1 MLGAP
6 VETITGRLGVG
17 SIAFLAIFLAVDG
30 MQIGVFQL
38 IETYGDSVT
47 FGIVVALPTAV
58 VTYIMG
64 VFCVGTADFVLSQ
77 FSAFQ
82 EPDPKKVYDLSK
94 SGGDLLKQSYSE
106 TIRNLELLKGSFFA
120 FILLALGTVLDA
132 SNMRGHEIVV
142 VVAFII
148 AIGLSVL
155 SLLFARRAVVKATRS
170 AEVTFDEQ
178 LP

>member
-30 MQIGVFQL
+30 MQIGVFHL
-38 IETYGDSVT
+38 VETYGNSVT
-47 FGIVVALPTAV
+47 FGIVTALPTAV
-58 VTYIMG
+58 VAYILG
-64 VFCVGTADFVLSQ
+64 VFCVGTADLVLSK

-82 EPDPKKVYDLSK
+82 EPNPKIVYALSK

-120 FILLALGTVLDA
+120 FILLAFGTVLDA
-132 SNMRGHEIVV
+132 SNMRGYEIVV
-142 VVAFII
+142 VLAFVI
-148 AIGLSVL
+148 AIGLSAL
-155 SLLFARRAVVKATRS
+155 SLLFARRAVVKATCI
-170 AEVTFDEQ
+170 AGVTFD
-178 LP
+178 